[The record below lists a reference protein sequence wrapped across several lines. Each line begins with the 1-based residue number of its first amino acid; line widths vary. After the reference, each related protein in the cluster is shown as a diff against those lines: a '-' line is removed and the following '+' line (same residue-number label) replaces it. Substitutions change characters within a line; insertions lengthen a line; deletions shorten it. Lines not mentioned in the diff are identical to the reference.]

1 MKALLTL
8 SALFVALSLSACGD
22 KHQTYAVD
30 ALEQAQANAIANA
43 PKAETI
49 KFDDENTAKA
59 GTATTD
65 AAAPADATTATA
77 EATAAP
83 ATADTTATAEA
94 AKTEQSAT
102 ATATA
107 ETKTSQ

>member
-8 SALFVALSLSACGD
+8 STIFIALSLSACGN

-43 PKAETI
+43 PKAEPI
-49 KFDDENTAKA
+49 KFDDENAAKA
-59 GTATTD
+59 GTAATD

-77 EATAAP
+77 EATAP

>member
-8 SALFVALSLSACGD
+8 PALFVALSLSACGN

-43 PKAETI
+43 PKAEPI
-49 KFDDENTAKA
+49 KFDDENATKA

-77 EATAAP
+77 EATAP
-83 ATADTTATAEA
+83 ATADTTATAT
-94 AKTEQSAT
+94 TEQPANT

-107 ETKTSQ
+107 EATTSQ